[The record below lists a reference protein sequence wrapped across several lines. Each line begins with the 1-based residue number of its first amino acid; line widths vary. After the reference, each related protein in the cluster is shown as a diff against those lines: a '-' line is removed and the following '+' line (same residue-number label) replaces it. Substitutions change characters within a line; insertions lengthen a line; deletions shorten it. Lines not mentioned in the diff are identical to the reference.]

1 MWEDALLFIPP
12 AAKLVDD
19 YWPELMPVDNQRLKF
34 ELNEFGP
41 LFVAM
46 DANGNSVYAQCIDNA
61 QKKSPRY
68 LSNAWHQGVTS
79 SCFRGQYL
87 VHLPRFHL
95 AKGDIPMNQ
104 IIDAIL
110 SRRSIRKYTDEPVS
124 PDDLNQIIQ
133 CGLYAA
139 NGGNHQVVHLTA
151 LARRDLLDQLTA
163 LVRGE
168 FLKMT
173 PQEGLYQN
181 IAIRNAHNRPDS
193 YDFSLPCACGD
204 HCRCSFGLA

>member
-1 MWEDALLFIPP
+1 
-12 AAKLVDD
+12 
-19 YWPELMPVDNQRLKF
+19 
-34 ELNEFGP
+34 
-41 LFVAM
+41 
-46 DANGNSVYAQCIDNA
+46 
-61 QKKSPRY
+61 
-68 LSNAWHQGVTS
+68 
-79 SCFRGQYL
+79 
-87 VHLPRFHL
+87 
-95 AKGDIPMNQ
+95 MNQ

-168 FLKMT
+168 FLKMP
-173 PQEGLYQN
+173 PQEELYQN

-193 YDFSLPCACGD
+193 YDFSFHAPVVIIASAPLGC
-204 HCRCSFGLA
+204 

>member
-1 MWEDALLFIPP
+1 
-12 AAKLVDD
+12 
-19 YWPELMPVDNQRLKF
+19 
-34 ELNEFGP
+34 
-41 LFVAM
+41 
-46 DANGNSVYAQCIDNA
+46 
-61 QKKSPRY
+61 
-68 LSNAWHQGVTS
+68 
-79 SCFRGQYL
+79 
-87 VHLPRFHL
+87 
-95 AKGDIPMNQ
+95 MNQ

-168 FLKMT
+168 FLKMP
-173 PQEGLYQN
+173 PQEELYQN

-193 YDFSLPCACGD
+193 YDFSFHAPVVIIAGAPLGWPNGMADSASALQNMQVAASALGLGACWVNQLHWLSENPVLRNFLQSYGIGQD
-204 HCRCSFGLA
+204 EEICGSIVLGHPAGPKPAAAPRKDGRVTIISE